1 MQQRIQ
7 ANNSTNAAATRRSP
21 QLAAETD
28 EAQAAFLRNQRL
40 NLYGNLALA
49 SGGSEATGQE
59 AQLGLSMG
67 VNIGTYGYQA
77 GAGNLLQQLQVSAP
91 EEQKAGDTQ
100 RDQQAEEEDCED
112 EEEEFESRDDES
124 DPDDE
129 DCEEEGDDIVDEEEN
144 DLECYLR
151 NVSIENGRIR
161 ARTAPLRP
169 MEQIEQ
175 FKMTPNFTNL
185 E

>member
-1 MQQRIQ
+1 M
-7 ANNSTNAAATRRSP
+7 
-21 QLAAETD
+21 
-28 EAQAAFLRNQRL
+28 
-40 NLYGNLALA
+40 
-49 SGGSEATGQE
+49 
-59 AQLGLSMG
+59 
-67 VNIGTYGYQA
+67 
-77 GAGNLLQQLQVSAP
+77 SAP

>member
-77 GAGNLLQQLQVSAP
+77 GAGNLL
-91 EEQKAGDTQ
+91 
-100 RDQQAEEEDCED
+100 
-112 EEEEFESRDDES
+112 
-124 DPDDE
+124 
-129 DCEEEGDDIVDEEEN
+129 
-144 DLECYLR
+144 
-151 NVSIENGRIR
+151 
-161 ARTAPLRP
+161 
-169 MEQIEQ
+169 
-175 FKMTPNFTNL
+175 
-185 E
+185 

>member
-1 MQQRIQ
+1 
-7 ANNSTNAAATRRSP
+7 
-21 QLAAETD
+21 
-28 EAQAAFLRNQRL
+28 
-40 NLYGNLALA
+40 
-49 SGGSEATGQE
+49 
-59 AQLGLSMG
+59 MG

-77 GAGNLLQQLQVSAP
+77 GAGNLLQQLNVTGPAN
-91 EEQKAGDTQ
+91 EEEKETE
-100 RDQQAEEEDCED
+100 RDQEEED
-112 EEEEFESRDDES
+112 EEEEFESQDEED
-124 DPDDE
+124 DPDE
-129 DCEEEGDDIVDEEEN
+129 DADEEGDDIVDEEEN

-185 E
+185 EQAAVCAVQIVQRNDQKFDLDSYEG